1 MYLQNCKMILSHNR
15 VEAGVKFEM
24 QAEFAGANDNRWVG
38 MGLSTDIM
46 MGEDS
51 VVGKLDYISV
61 DNFNMHSMLQTL
73 NLYIFAG
80 CYGNTIANYWNTG
93 VNEGFFYALPMEG
106 VSY

>member
-1 MYLQNCKMILSHNR
+1 MILSHNR

-51 VVGKLDYISV
+51 VVGKLMYYFQNTFYIPIL
-61 DNFNMHSMLQTL
+61 LQTT
-73 NLYIFAG
+73 NYLYIYQVVMA
-80 CYGNTIANYWNTG
+80 I
-93 VNEGFFYALPMEG
+93 P
-106 VSY
+106 

>member
-61 DNFNMHSMLQTL
+61 DNF
-73 NLYIFAG
+73 
-80 CYGNTIANYWNTG
+80 
-93 VNEGFFYALPMEG
+93 
-106 VSY
+106 

>member
-1 MYLQNCKMILSHNR
+1 MILSHNR

-61 DNFNMHSMLQTL
+61 IFNMHSMLQTL
-73 NLYIFAG
+73 NLLVCNFCRLLWQYHSQLLE
-80 CYGNTIANYWNTG
+80 YR
-93 VNEGFFYALPMEG
+93 
-106 VSY
+106 SQ

>member
-1 MYLQNCKMILSHNR
+1 MSIAVKLFADDDLIFIWKGLTYLYQQNCKMILSHNR

-51 VVGKLDYISV
+51 VVGK
-61 DNFNMHSMLQTL
+61 
-73 NLYIFAG
+73 
-80 CYGNTIANYWNTG
+80 
-93 VNEGFFYALPMEG
+93 
-106 VSY
+106 

>member
-1 MYLQNCKMILSHNR
+1 MILSHNR

-51 VVGKLDYISV
+51 VVGKLMYYFQNTFYIYYCR
-61 DNFNMHSMLQTL
+61 Q
-73 NLYIFAG
+73 
-80 CYGNTIANYWNTG
+80 
-93 VNEGFFYALPMEG
+93 
-106 VSY
+106 

>member
-1 MYLQNCKMILSHNR
+1 MILSHNR

-51 VVGKLDYISV
+51 VVGKLMMYYFQNTFYIGIL
-61 DNFNMHSMLQTL
+61 LQTMAQIIWSARRVVKVL
-73 NLYIFAG
+73 LGIK
-80 CYGNTIANYWNTG
+80 
-93 VNEGFFYALPMEG
+93 
-106 VSY
+106 

>member
-1 MYLQNCKMILSHNR
+1 MILSHNR

-51 VVGKLDYISV
+51 VVGKQYI
-61 DNFNMHSMLQTL
+61 
-73 NLYIFAG
+73 LYILLQIMSLYIYQVVMA
-80 CYGNTIANYWNTG
+80 I
-93 VNEGFFYALPMEG
+93 P
-106 VSY
+106 